1 MLMVVHFLRKLF
13 VGFLSNNKVVKEMYE
28 ELNIR
33 KLNKEEIEEVL
44 NLINLDVDKE
54 KILNFII
61 DNQNE
66 LLNIL

>member
-1 MLMVVHFLRKLF
+1 
-13 VGFLSNNKVVKEMYE
+13 MYE

-54 KILNFII
+54 KNLIL
-61 DNQNE
+61 
-66 LLNIL
+66 

>member
-1 MLMVVHFLRKLF
+1 
-13 VGFLSNNKVVKEMYE
+13 MYE

-61 DNQNE
+61 ENQNE

>member
-1 MLMVVHFLRKLF
+1 
-13 VGFLSNNKVVKEMYE
+13 MYE

>member
-1 MLMVVHFLRKLF
+1 
-13 VGFLSNNKVVKEMYE
+13 MYE

-54 KILNFII
+54 KNT
-61 DNQNE
+61 
-66 LLNIL
+66 